1 MVRSP
6 ALETRRTAGR
16 LPAPVDASRRRAPQP
31 MRKPD
36 NLVYGV
42 DDLPPPRVAV
52 FVALQQLAFLTALLG
67 VPGLA
72 IANLGGNDE
81 TFLHLAGATLL
92 AAALAVVLQGI
103 GRFGFGAG
111 LFYPLQ
117 CTTAAFPALLFASHE
132 GLDLAESFSMV
143 AVAGLTQ
150 VLFSFVIVRL
160 RGIFTV
166 EVAGLAIFL
175 IGVGLGQQGLILII
189 DAPVEPHMAHMH
201 YVIAG
206 VTLATLVVLHIY
218 VRSRLRLFT
227 TLIGLSVGF
236 AASAALGL
244 LDPRDVA
251 IFDAAPL
258 IGFPQLPVFGW
269 GFDAD
274 AIIPFAVTGFVFAL
288 TSIGVQTIAQRNNDV
303 DWKSPDLV
311 SISRGVRAEGLVHLL
326 GSAMNTLPM
335 VASGGAV
342 MLAAASGCTSRALAF
357 WTGGFLALAAVLPK
371 VIGFWLML
379 PAGVTGALFL
389 FLSAFATVSGLQL
402 VGSRMLDGRKVLAI
416 GIGFVTAIAYEP
428 IRALLDARLPE
439 LRPVTF
445 SAFAVSVLVAVGL
458 LALFRIGAAQ
468 RVVRRFDAASAS
480 HDGVARFLEAEG
492 RRWGARHDVVQRGA
506 HVAWQAIELLGDG
519 LVDPAHPD
527 IEVETRYDDLFF
539 EVIVRY
545 TGTLPELSSA
555 PPSAEAL
562 VDDPTL
568 ARSLAGFL
576 IQRLAPVLV
585 TRSVRGAHE
594 LHFRLPL

>member
-1 MVRSP
+1 
-6 ALETRRTAGR
+6 
-16 LPAPVDASRRRAPQP
+16 

-36 NLVYGV
+36 GLVYGV

-72 IANLGGNDE
+72 MTNLGLSDE
-81 TFLHLAGATLL
+81 VFLHLSSATLL
-92 AAALAVVLQGI
+92 AAAMAVVLQGL
-103 GRFGFGAG
+103 GRFGLGAG

-117 CTTAAFPALLFASHE
+117 CTTAAIPALLFASHE
-132 GLDLAESFSMV
+132 GLNPGQSFGMV
-143 AVAGLTQ
+143 AVAGLSQ

-189 DAPVEPHMAHMH
+189 DAPLEQSQAGLH
-201 YVIAG
+201 YAIAG
-206 VTLATLVVLHIY
+206 LTLATLVGLHIY
-218 VRSRLRLFT
+218 VRTRLRLFT

-236 AASAALGL
+236 AASALVGA
-244 LDPRDVA
+244 LDPNDVA
-251 IFDAAPL
+251 LFQAAPL
-258 IGFPQLPVFGW
+258 FGLPNLPVFGW
-269 GFDAD
+269 GFDEH
-274 AIIPFAVTGFVFAL
+274 AIVPFAVTGFVFAL
-288 TSIGVQTIAQRNNDV
+288 TSIGVQTIAQRNNDA

-311 SISRGVRAEGLVHLL
+311 SISRGVRAEGVVHIV
-326 GSAMNTLPM
+326 GSMMNALPM

-379 PAGVTGALFL
+379 PSGVTGALFL
-389 FLSAFATVSGLQL
+389 FLSAFTTVSGLQL

-428 IRALLDARLPE
+428 IRALLDARLHE

-445 SAFAVSVLVAVGL
+445 SAFAVSVLVTVSL
-458 LALFRIGAAQ
+458 LALFRIGASQ
-468 RVVRRFDAASAS
+468 RVVRRFDSTTAS
-480 HDGVARFLEAEG
+480 HHEVARFLEAEG
-492 RRWGARHDVVQRGA
+492 RRWGARHDVVHRGA

-519 LVDPAHPD
+519 LVDPAKPE

-545 TGTLPELSSA
+545 SGTLPQLSGA
-555 PPSAEAL
+555 PPSPEDL
-562 VDDPTL
+562 VENPDL
-568 ARSLAGFL
+568 IRSLAGFI
-576 IQRLAPVLV
+576 IQRLSPVLV
-585 TRSVRGAHE
+585 TRSAGGVHE